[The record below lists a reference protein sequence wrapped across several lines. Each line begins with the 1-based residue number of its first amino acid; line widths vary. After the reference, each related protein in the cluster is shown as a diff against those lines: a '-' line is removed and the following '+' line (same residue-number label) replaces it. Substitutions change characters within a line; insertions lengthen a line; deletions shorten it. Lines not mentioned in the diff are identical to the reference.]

1 MVTIVVVLNVL
12 ISLLCL
18 YVAWQ
23 VWNLRRTLAA
33 VVDALTIAERNTYA
47 VLHGAPNAI
56 YKGQLGVHG
65 LRERYQQL
73 ELQLQQV
80 QKVLTVLGLLQS
92 LLRSGVRL
100 RSRRA
105 LNSSASRSRRA
116 ILEEQLSEGYHYEG
130 QLPEEH
136 RAKARSQSRWL
147 RRSQRYRNR
156 R

>member
-1 MVTIVVVLNVL
+1 MVTVVVVLNVL

-33 VVDALTIAERNTYA
+33 VVNAIAIAERNTYT

-80 QKVLTVLGLLQS
+80 QKILTVLGLLQS

-100 RSRRA
+100 RSSSA
-105 LNSSASRSRRA
+105 LRSASRSPA
-116 ILEEQLSEGYHYEG
+116 APLEGQLSEG
-130 QLPEEH
+130 H
-136 RAKARSQSRWL
+136 RTKARSQSRQL
-147 RRSQRYRNR
+147 RRSPRYRNGR
-156 R
+156 

>member
-12 ISLLCL
+12 ISLVCL

-23 VWNLRRTLAA
+23 VWNLRRTLVA

-65 LRERYQQL
+65 MRERYQQL

-80 QKVLTVLGLLQS
+80 QQVLTVLGLLQS
-92 LLRSGVRL
+92 LLRPRLRL
-100 RSRRA
+100 RSNLA
-105 LNSSASRSRRA
+105 LNSSASRSPA
-116 ILEEQLSEGYHYEG
+116 TPVEEQLSKGHYDEERPPEGY
-130 QLPEEH
+130 
-136 RAKARSQSRWL
+136 RAKKRSRSRRI
-147 RRSQRYRNR
+147 RRSQRYRN
-156 R
+156 

>member
-1 MVTIVVVLNVL
+1 MVTVVVVLNVL

-33 VVDALTIAERNTYA
+33 VVDAITIAERNTYN
-47 VLHGAPNAI
+47 LLQGAPNAI
-56 YKGQLGVHG
+56 SKGQLGVHG

-80 QKVLTVLGLLQS
+80 QKVLTGLGLLQS

-100 RSRRA
+100 RSSSA
-105 LNSSASRSRRA
+105 LNSSASRSQA
-116 ILEEQLSEGYHYEG
+116 APLEGQLSEG
-130 QLPEEH
+130 H
-136 RAKARSQSRWL
+136 RTKERSQSKPL